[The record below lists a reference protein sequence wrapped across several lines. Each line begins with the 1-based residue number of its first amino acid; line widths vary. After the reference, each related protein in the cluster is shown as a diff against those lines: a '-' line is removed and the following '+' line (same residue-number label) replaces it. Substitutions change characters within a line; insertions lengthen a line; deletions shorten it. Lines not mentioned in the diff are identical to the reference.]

1 MHVIGWRAGTNAINM
16 WFEKRAK
23 YRNRDYEDGEIE
35 GMMKYFKVSSYGDL
49 LILLKHMQKD

>member
-1 MHVIGWRAGTNAINM
+1 MHVIGWRARTNAINT

-23 YRNRDYEDGEIE
+23 YRNRDYEDEEIE

-49 LILLKHMQKD
+49 LILLKHMQKG

>member
-1 MHVIGWRAGTNAINM
+1 MCAIGWRARTNAINT

-23 YRNRDYEDGEIE
+23 YRNRDYEDEEIE